1 MKQRFFLLAFV
12 WVAGALASA
21 QNQPVDGLSNI
32 QANVAYLAD
41 DAQEGRLTGTDGAYR
56 SAQYIRN
63 QFIQLG
69 LKPFGTE
76 DGLVPFPFT
85 QHIKVRISPDPM
97 CALPGKFYAMSAQSY
112 PISGSGSGQ
121 PMGKLIHLGFGIS
134 APEHGHDDYA
144 GKPDLKGK
152 IGLIDIG
159 LPPLPHPHSPLAQY
173 ASLVRRIRTAEQKG
187 LAGVLFYRKDT
198 LTDKPSQN
206 LSPRVPTAS
215 IPALFVDEDLS
226 NQDGKPCRIEIN
238 LQKTTGTGYN
248 VAFLQDNGANRTIV
262 IGAHYDHVGW
272 GEENSRYRG
281 ATPAVH
287 NGADDNASGVAA
299 MLQVAHV
306 LRQKPLAKYNV
317 LYVAFSGEELGLLG
331 SSAFV
336 EHPELQHLNLRA
348 MLNMDMVGRLE
359 KETKGLVINGVG
371 TSPVFTSITDTL
383 RLYGI
388 SVKTTESGVGPSDHA
403 SFYHKGIPA
412 VHFFTGTHAD
422 YHMPSDDIGTLNL
435 QGILEVSDYVAQ
447 MSYGLDRVDTIP
459 FQKTKEPEQTRMSAK
474 VSLGVV
480 PDYAW
485 EGKGMKI
492 SGVTEGKPAAI
503 AGLMGGDILLAIDGV
518 AISDIY
524 GYMNVLGKYAKG
536 QSSLIKFKRQEEE
549 KEVTITW

>member
-1 MKQRFFLLAFV
+1 M
-12 WVAGALASA
+12 
-21 QNQPVDGLSNI
+21 
-32 QANVAYLAD
+32 
-41 DAQEGRLTGTDGAYR
+41 
-56 SAQYIRN
+56 
-63 QFIQLG
+63 QLG
-69 LKPFGTE
+69 LKPFGSQ
-76 DGLVPFPFT
+76 DGLLPFSFT
-85 QHIKVRISPDPM
+85 QKVKAKSSPDPM

-112 PISGSGSGQ
+112 PVSGTGSGQ
-121 PMGKLIHLGFGIS
+121 PMGNLIDMGFGIS

-144 GKPDLKGK
+144 GKTNLQGK
-152 IGLIDIG
+152 IALIDIG

-173 ASLVRRIRTAEQKG
+173 SSLIRRIRTAEQKG
-187 LAGVLFYRKDT
+187 LSGVLFYRKDT
-198 LTDKPSQN
+198 LTEKPSQT
-206 LSPRVPTAS
+206 LSPRVQTAS
-215 IPALFVDEDLS
+215 IPAIFIDEDLS
-226 NQDGKPCRIEIN
+226 GQAGKPCRMEIQ

-248 VAFLQDNGANRTIV
+248 VAFFQDNGAKRTLV

-281 ATPAVH
+281 TEPAVH

-299 MLQVAHV
+299 MLRVAQ
-306 LRQKPLAKYNV
+306 LLKQKPLRRLNI
-317 LYVAFSGEELGLLG
+317 LFIAFSGEELGLLG
-331 SSAFV
+331 SSAFL
-336 EHPELQHLNLRA
+336 ENPNIHALQMRA

-383 RLYGI
+383 RLHGMLI
-388 SVKTTESGVGPSDHA
+388 KTTESGVGPSDHA

-422 YHMPSDDIGTLNL
+422 YHMPSDDVGTLNL
-435 QGILEVSDYVAQ
+435 QGILEIADYVAQ

-492 SGVTEGKPAAI
+492 SGVTEGKPAAM
-503 AGLMGGDILLAIDGV
+503 AGLTGGDILLAIDDV
-518 AISDIY
+518 QISDIY
-524 GYMNVLGKYAKG
+524 GYMNVLGKYTKG
-536 QSSLIKFKRQEEE
+536 QTSTLRFKRQEEE
-549 KEVTITW
+549 KEVKITW